1 MLQQL
6 TISNYALI
14 NHTEI
19 SFDGGMSVITGET
32 GAGKSIMLGALSL
45 LTGGRAD
52 VRVLS
57 DEEKKCVVEAT
68 FDISNYKLKPIFEEE
83 DVDYE
88 DITIIRREI
97 LPNGKSRAFVNDQ
110 PVALTFLKRISS
122 NLIDIHSQHQ
132 NLLLND
138 DSFHLNV
145 VDAVADSAS
154 ILEKYS
160 VVYGEL
166 CKLEKRENK
175 LKQDNES
182 AKKDFDYIQ
191 FQYTQLSDAKLVD
204 GEEAELEQEQKLL
217 SHAEEIKEALN
228 YTIEAF
234 NGDEA
239 ILSTLSN
246 VGSKISKIS
255 DFLTD
260 TDDALGRIESA
271 RIDLQD
277 LLNSFE
283 HINDTIEYDPE
294 RVAFVD
300 GRLDTIYSL
309 MKKHKVDSTHD
320 LIALQN
326 DFEQKLKAV
335 TSFDE
340 ELEEL
345 HKQILA
351 KRAEVQA
358 VADELSAHRKSVF
371 DKICSYIIS
380 QLRDMGI
387 ANAQFVV
394 QHERTANFQPTGN
407 DEIHFLFAANKN
419 MQPTDIQGV
428 ASGGEMSRVMLAIKS
443 LLSQSIGLP
452 TIIFDEIDTGVS
464 GEVADKM
471 GRIMNEMATHM
482 QVIAITHLPQ
492 VAAKGARHY
501 NVYKVDNESRT
512 VSNIVLLNRE
522 ERLREIA
529 KMLSGSVVSDA
540 ALQNAKELLEQSAE

>member
-1 MLQQL
+1 MHFRQE
-6 TISNYALI
+6 Y
-14 NHTEI
+14 
-19 SFDGGMSVITGET
+19 
-32 GAGKSIMLGALSL
+32 
-45 LTGGRAD
+45 
-52 VRVLS
+52 
-57 DEEKKCVVEAT
+57 
-68 FDISNYKLKPIFEEE
+68 Y
-83 DVDYE
+83 
-88 DITIIRREI
+88 
-97 LPNGKSRAFVNDQ
+97 
-110 PVALTFLKRISS
+110 
-122 NLIDIHSQHQ
+122 
-132 NLLLND
+132 
-138 DSFHLNV
+138 
-145 VDAVADSAS
+145 
-154 ILEKYS
+154 
-160 VVYGEL
+160 
-166 CKLEKRENK
+166 
-175 LKQDNES
+175 
-182 AKKDFDYIQ
+182 YIQ

-228 YTIEAF
+228 YAIEAF

-326 DFEQKLKAV
+326 EFEQKLKAV

-419 MQPTDIQGV
+419 MQPTDIQSV

-540 ALQNAKELLEQSAE
+540 ALQNAKELLGQSAE